1 MSSPPVVS
9 NNDLWKNGEK
19 TPVRSSLKTIIAKI
33 CEIFEP
39 EDDRVLLNKKFN
51 VYQETIEQDE
61 DQ

>member
-1 MSSPPVVS
+1 MKK
-9 NNDLWKNGEK
+9 WGK